1 MPVGI
6 SATAEPRP
14 TAANTAPNPAGPS
27 PNWSLI
33 SMPIAGRPNCTIETA
48 AWAMTAMTSVV
59 RARGDITLN
68 LALAR
73 STVAKPARGRRA
85 LGLIRKPGSRWSLTP
100 TALPIP
106 CRHRPPRSH
115 LDPCRRRRPDLPRRR
130 RARLQGV
137 ASDLG
142 VRHGRRDGGGDR
154 RRHRGRA
161 APGRGRA
168 PADGAERPVR
178 RGRRP
183 VGADRDGARQGQV
196 AASHHRG
203 ACDGARGR
211 LRPLQ
216 RGACAADQ
224 LRPLRRHAAVGRPA
238 PGPHGL
244 PRRRAPCRRARGRAA
259 GQPAHARLPEPPQR
273 PAVHPRAGAQRR
285 RTRRCAVA
293 SGRLDRGG
301 VTAHTGCTLPGMATA
316 GLPDP
321 TDEPQPEP
329 STISGVPLRPLYTPE
344 TTPIDYERDLGDPGR
359 YPFTRGVYETM
370 YRGKPWTMR
379 QFAGFGTAE
388 ETNRRFR
395 YLLEH
400 GQTGLSTA
408 FDMPTLMGYDS
419 DHARSLGEVGREGV
433 AVDTLAD
440 MEDLFRGIPLDR
452 VTTSMTVNAPAAI
465 VLAQYVCV
473 AERQGVAAERL
484 GGTIQ
489 ADILKE
495 YIAQKEWIFPPEPS
509 MRLMIDMIEWCTRT
523 MPRWHPVSI
532 SGYHIREA
540 GATAAQELAFTLA
553 DGFAYVER
561 SIERGLDVD
570 EFAPRLSFFFNA
582 HIDFFEEIAKYR
594 AARRIW
600 ARELRERY
608 GAKTDRAL
616 LMRFHTQTAGV
627 SLTAQQPQVNIV
639 RTAIEALAA
648 VLGGTQSLHT
658 NSYDEALALPT
669 EGAARLALRTQQVIA
684 HETGVVHAADPLGGS
699 WLVESLTDE
708 LERQAYEYFDR
719 IERLGGVVAALN
731 ENFFQREIAEASY
744 RFQQEVESGQRSIV
758 GVNAHTEGDEEPLE
772 LLHIPFEVEQRQV
785 ARLKAVR
792 GERSQAD
799 VDRALAALQRA
810 AEGEENVMPH
820 LVDCARAYASEG
832 EICDALRAVWGVYR
846 ETPVF

>member
-1 MPVGI
+1 V
-6 SATAEPRP
+6 
-14 TAANTAPNPAGPS
+14 
-27 PNWSLI
+27 SL
-33 SMPIAGRPNCTIETA
+33 PD
-48 AWAMTAMTSVV
+48 
-59 RARGDITLN
+59 RAD
-68 LALAR
+68 
-73 STVAKPARGRRA
+73 
-85 LGLIRKPGSRWSLTP
+85 
-100 TALPIP
+100 
-106 CRHRPPRSH
+106 
-115 LDPCRRRRPDLPRRR
+115 
-130 RARLQGV
+130 
-137 ASDLG
+137 
-142 VRHGRRDGGGDR
+142 
-154 RRHRGRA
+154 
-161 APGRGRA
+161 
-168 PADGAERPVR
+168 RPVEK
-178 RGRRP
+178 
-183 VGADRDGARQGQV
+183 
-196 AASHHRG
+196 
-203 ACDGARGR
+203 
-211 LRPLQ
+211 
-216 RGACAADQ
+216 
-224 LRPLRRHAAVGRPA
+224 
-238 PGPHGL
+238 
-244 PRRRAPCRRARGRAA
+244 
-259 GQPAHARLPEPPQR
+259 PEPER
-273 PAVHPRAGAQRR
+273 
-285 RTRRCAVA
+285 
-293 SGRLDRGG
+293 
-301 VTAHTGCTLPGMATA
+301 
-316 GLPDP
+316 
-321 TDEPQPEP
+321 
-329 STISGVPLRPLYTPE
+329 STISGIPYQPLYGPDDVDL
-344 TTPIDYERDLGDPGR
+344 DYDRDLGDPGR

-395 YLLEH
+395 YLLDH

-440 MEDLFRGIPLDR
+440 MEDLFAGIPLDR

-473 AERQGVAAERL
+473 AERQGIPPEAL

-509 MRLMIDMIEWCTRT
+509 MRLMVDMIEWCTRT
-523 MPRWHPVSI
+523 LPRWHPISI

-553 DGFAYVER
+553 DGFAYVEACR
-561 SIERGLDVD
+561 ERGMDVD
-570 EFAPRLSFFFNA
+570 DFAPRLSFFFNA

-608 GAKTDRAL
+608 GATRERSL

-627 SLTAQQPQVNIV
+627 SLTAQQPEVNIV
-639 RTAIEALAA
+639 RTAIEAMAA

-684 HETGVVHAADPLGGS
+684 HETGVIHSADPLGGS
-699 WLVESLTDE
+699 WLVESMTDR
-708 LERQAYEYFDR
+708 LEREAYDYFER
-719 IERLGGVVAALN
+719 IDRLGGVVAALN

-744 RFQQEVESGQRSIV
+744 RYQQEVEDGRRRVV
-758 GVNAHTEGDEEPLE
+758 GVNAHTSEDDDQVEILRISP
-772 LLHIPFEVEQRQV
+772 EVERRQKD
-785 ARLKAVR
+785 RLNAVR
-792 GERSQAD
+792 GRRDAAAVQ
-799 VDRALAALQRA
+799 AALERLSADA
-810 AEGEENVMPH
+810 ATDRNVMPA